1 MCYPPPTHLAQLS
14 CAFSC
19 VLRFLLLWSAVLI
32 MYPTSL
38 AVISLTFS
46 NYVLQPVFP
55 NCIPPYNASRILSMV
70 CLREYLFL
78 VHIKLASSCKG
89 SLSKAELMAPEPKR
103 QAGVCPT
110 QGGQALLPLPAG
122 STVGCSSCLGSGDRC
137 AHPEQV
143 SHHCLRPSSSF
154 SIPKC
159 RHVGSAYHTGFAFIT
174 YRAGGTGAGATGK
187 EDILRV
193 P

>member
-1 MCYPPPTHLAQLS
+1 
-14 CAFSC
+14 
-19 VLRFLLLWSAVLI
+19 
-32 MYPTSL
+32 
-38 AVISLTFS
+38 
-46 NYVLQPVFP
+46 
-55 NCIPPYNASRILSMV
+55 MV

-143 SHHCLRPSSSF
+143 SHHCLKPSSSF